1 MAHRTVMD
9 DAVHLSPPGRE
20 PVPVE
25 GCATCA
31 ELAARREVDRR
42 AGDLSA
48 VSDRN
53 VHIRRH
59 PHRGAAG

>member
-1 MAHRTVMD
+1 MAHRSVMD

-25 GCATCA
+25 GCTTCTG
-31 ELAARREVDRR
+31 LAARREADRR

-53 VHIRRH
+53 VEIRRH
-59 PHRGAAG
+59 PHQEAAR